1 MEAGAIRQAHQLY
14 MAAPMITRPADKSIS
29 L

>member
-1 MEAGAIRQAHQLY
+1 MAAGAIRQARQLY
-14 MAAPMITRPADKSIS
+14 MASPMITRPADKSIS